1 MPLYRPTE
9 LRAFLDSI
17 GAAPKKS
24 LSQNFLIDGNII
36 KKIGALAELKPG
48 DSVLEIGPGP
58 GALTEELLE
67 IGCRVIAVEKDR
79 AFAAALPRLGNVEV
93 ICDDVLNFDFE
104 SLPEGTKVVANIP
117 YNLTSPI
124 IEKCLHSK
132 RIQTAVLMVQKELG
146 ERILAKGGT
155 REFSSLS
162 LFVQFHAIATFG
174 FLVHAGSFYPRPS
187 IDSVVI
193 RLDFH
198 NRFPDIDQKAFEKVA
213 RSAFQ
218 ERRKTL
224 SKSLRELYP
233 AEKVQMALES
243 LGLNPKARPEELSLE
258 EWVAFFRALRS

>member
-17 GAAPKKS
+17 GVMPKKS

-36 KKIGALAELKPG
+36 KKIALLADLKAG

-67 IGCRVIAVEKDR
+67 IGCKVIAVEKDR
-79 AFAAALPRLGNVEV
+79 AFAAALPRLGELQV

-104 SLPEGTKVVANIP
+104 TLPQGTKVVANIP

-132 RIQTAVLMVQKELG
+132 RINTAVLMVQKELA

-162 LFVQFHAIATFG
+162 LFVQFHATPTFG
-174 FLVHAGSFYPRPS
+174 FQVNAGCFYPRPT
-187 IDSVVI
+187 IDSAVI
-193 RLDFH
+193 KLDFH
-198 NRFPDIDQKAFEKVA
+198 NKFPDVDQKAFEKITRA
-213 RSAFQ
+213 AFQ

-224 SKSLRELYP
+224 SRSLRDLYT
-233 AEKVQMALES
+233 AEQVTSALTAVGQS
-243 LGLNPKARPEELSLE
+243 DKARPEELTLE
-258 EWVAFFRALRS
+258 QWIAFYKALQ